1 MPSASWWENP
11 ILVEAPLLARL
22 FVIAGIFACLYV
34 ADWLATGRSF
44 NLRAFIAAT
53 VGGTAV
59 IWLVGEI
66 L

>member
-1 MPSASWWENP
+1 MNAAIWIDPRV
-11 ILVEAPLLARL
+11 VEAPF
-22 FVIAGIFACLYV
+22 FVRMFGVAIIFAGLYV

-44 NLRAFIAAT
+44 NPRAFIAAT

-66 L
+66 R